1 MNLLNFIASLD
12 ISNQKAVMYLSS
24 ESQTQNQKTKS
35 QMMVSLGESKESN
48 TEKIWE
54 EPGFFKDQR
63 VDLTIPK
70 ANFPENTLVYVNQ
83 GSISQMKDGEA
94 IYLEYVVLGQI
105 MPVANPDPTIDL
117 ENYEFKENECLLYV
131 PLYNTENGLFCGLG
145 KRPRYITLRG
155 DKSETFYSYGY
166 DSERSKLL
174 YCSFKQPI
182 PNIFQYTSFKKHRQY
197 LLNEKSTDRL
207 TSSLFLFLSSM
218 LDRKEEFLQYKKSV
232 NLHPIDAL
240 YDDLKTLNS
249 NKDFNP
255 AHLDFPTRGSI
266 TPLFYAYMKKVAETS
281 NNNLVRN
288 SNAFL
293 ASGGKVDSTSKFEWV
308 DSSLEETK
316 EKFQMSY

>member
-1 MNLLNFIASLD
+1 MF
-12 ISNQKAVMYLSS
+12 LSS
-24 ESQTQNQKTKS
+24 ETQNQNQKTKS

-54 EPGFFKDQR
+54 EPVFFKDQR

-83 GSISQMKDGEA
+83 GSISQMKDGEV

-105 MPVANPDPTIDL
+105 MPVANPDPAIDFDT
-117 ENYEFKENECLLYV
+117 YEFKENECLLYV
-131 PLYNTENGLFCGLG
+131 PLFNKENGLFRGLG
-145 KRPRYITLRG
+145 KRLGYITLMG
-155 DKSETFYSYGY
+155 DKSETFYS
-166 DSERSKLL
+166 

-182 PNIFQYTSFKKHRQY
+182 PNIFHCTSFKKHRQY
-197 LLNEKSTDRL
+197 LLNEKATDRL
-207 TSSLFLFLSSM
+207 ASSIFLFLPST
-218 LDRKEEFLQYKKSV
+218 LDRKEKFLQYKKSV

-240 YDDLKTLNS
+240 HDDLKQLNS

-255 AHLDFPTRGSI
+255 AHLEFPTRASV

-288 SNAFL
+288 SSAFL
-293 ASGGKVDSTSKFEWV
+293 AANGKVDPTSKFEWI

>member
-1 MNLLNFIASLD
+1 
-12 ISNQKAVMYLSS
+12 
-24 ESQTQNQKTKS
+24 
-35 QMMVSLGESKESN
+35 MMVSLGESKESS

-54 EPGFFKDQR
+54 KPGFFKDER

-105 MPVANPDPTIDL
+105 MPVANPDPAIDFDT
-117 ENYEFKENECLLYV
+117 YEFKENECLLYV
-131 PLYNTENGLFCGLG
+131 PLYNKENGLFRGLG
-145 KRPRYITLRG
+145 KRLGYITLRG
-155 DKSETFYSYGY
+155 DRNETFYSYGY
-166 DSERSKLL
+166 DNERGKLL

-182 PNIFQYTSFKKHRQY
+182 PNIFQCTSFKKHRQY
-197 LLNEKSTDRL
+197 LLNEKATDRL
-207 TSSLFLFLSSM
+207 VSSLFLFLPST

-232 NLHPIDAL
+232 NLPPIDAL
-240 YDDLKTLNS
+240 YDDLKQLNS

-255 AHLDFPTRGSI
+255 AYLEFPNRASV
-266 TPLFYAYMKKVAETS
+266 TPLFYAYMKKIAETS

-293 ASGGKVDSTSKFEWV
+293 ASNGKIDPTFKFEWV

>member
-1 MNLLNFIASLD
+1 
-12 ISNQKAVMYLSS
+12 
-24 ESQTQNQKTKS
+24 
-35 QMMVSLGESKESN
+35 MMVSLGESKESN

-63 VDLTIPK
+63 VDLTISK

-94 IYLEYVVLGQI
+94 IYLEYAVLGQI
-105 MPVANPDPTIDL
+105 MPVANPDPTIDFDT
-117 ENYEFKENECLLYV
+117 YEFKENECLLYV
-131 PLYNTENGLFCGLG
+131 PLYNKENGLFRGLG
-145 KRPRYITLRG
+145 KRLGYITLRG
-155 DKSETFYSYGY
+155 DTSETFYSYGY
-166 DSERSKLL
+166 NSERSKLL

-182 PNIFQYTSFKKHRQY
+182 PNIFQCTSFQKHRQY
-197 LLNEKSTDRL
+197 LLNEKTTDRL
-207 TSSLFLFLSSM
+207 ASSLFLFLPST

-240 YDDLKTLNS
+240 YDDLKQLNS

-255 AHLDFPTRGSI
+255 AHLDFTTRDSI
-266 TPLFYAYMKKVAETS
+266 VPLFFAYMKTVAETS

-293 ASGGKVDSTSKFEWV
+293 ASGGKVDSTSKFEWI

>member
-1 MNLLNFIASLD
+1 M
-12 ISNQKAVMYLSS
+12 
-24 ESQTQNQKTKS
+24 
-35 QMMVSLGESKESN
+35 
-48 TEKIWE
+48 
-54 EPGFFKDQR
+54 R
-63 VDLTIPK
+63 VRR
-70 ANFPENTLVYVNQ
+70 
-83 GSISQMKDGEA
+83 SI
-94 IYLEYVVLGQI
+94 
-105 MPVANPDPTIDL
+105 
-117 ENYEFKENECLLYV
+117 
-131 PLYNTENGLFCGLG
+131 
-145 KRPRYITLRG
+145 R
-155 DKSETFYSYGY
+155 YGY

-182 PNIFQYTSFKKHRQY
+182 PNIFQCTSFKKHRQY
-197 LLNEKSTDRL
+197 LLNETSTDRL
-207 TSSLFLFLSSM
+207 ASSIFLFLPST

-266 TPLFYAYMKKVAETS
+266 TPLFNAYMKKVAEIS

-316 EKFQMSY
+316 VKFQMSY